1 MSSKVSG
8 PCAPSTF
15 ASNHSVTRG
24 TSTPLI
30 SVITDPLRGPSPQ
43 VGEGTAAG
51 TLPPMSIDVTDATFP
66 TEVVERSKQ
75 VPVVVDLWA
84 EWCGPCKTLGPI
96 LEKVID
102 ETGGKV
108 VLAKVD
114 VDTNRQTAAAFQV
127 QGIPAVYALK
137 DGKVVDGFVGAQPEA
152 NVREFVAG
160 LLPTEAEDAVASLLA
175 AGDEASL
182 RQALDARARARE
194 RRASRSPSCS
204 CGAAPTRTRRR
215 RWRSSSASPSRP
227 TRGASRRWPASASTP
242 TTTSPTS
249 STACCPASRTTTTAR
264 QRFVDLL
271 EVMGPD
277 DPRTA
282 AYRKR
287 LTAQLF

>member
-1 MSSKVSG
+1 MRSKVKG

-15 ASNHSVTRG
+15 ASSHSVTRG
-24 TSTPLI
+24 TSTPLM
-30 SVITDPLRGPSPQ
+30 SVIPVLPGRSLQ

-114 VDTNRQTAAAFQV
+114 VDSNRQTAAAFQV

-160 LLPTEAEDAVASLLA
+160 LLPSEEEDQLA
-175 AGDEASL
+175 
-182 RQALDARARARE
+182 
-194 RRASRSPSCS
+194 
-204 CGAAPTRTRRR
+204 
-215 RWRSSSASPSRP
+215 
-227 TRGASRRWPASASTP
+227 
-242 TTTSPTS
+242 
-249 STACCPASRTTTTAR
+249 
-264 QRFVDLL
+264 
-271 EVMGPD
+271 
-277 DPRTA
+277 
-282 AYRKR
+282 
-287 LTAQLF
+287 

>member
-1 MSSKVSG
+1 
-8 PCAPSTF
+8 
-15 ASNHSVTRG
+15 
-24 TSTPLI
+24 
-30 SVITDPLRGPSPQ
+30 
-43 VGEGTAAG
+43 
-51 TLPPMSIDVTDATFP
+51 MSIDVTDATFP

-102 ETGGKV
+102 ETEGKV

-114 VDTNRQTAAAFQV
+114 VDTNQQTAAAFQV

-160 LLPTEAEDAVASLLA
+160 LLPTEAEDALADLLA

-182 RQALDARARARE
+182 RQVLEVEPGHEQAIVALASLLVAQGDDASKSEALALLE
-194 RRASRSPSCS
+194 RIPESAD
-204 CGAAPTRTRRR
+204 TRRVAALAR
-215 RWRSSSASPSRP
+215 I
-227 TRGASRRWPASASTP
+227 GADTKDDVTDELDGLLARVKDDDA
-242 TTTSPTS
+242 
-249 STACCPASRTTTTAR
+249 AR
-264 QRFVDLL
+264 QRFIDLL
-271 EVMGPD
+271 EVMGAD

-282 AYRKR
+282 GYRKQ
-287 LTAQLF
+287 LTARLF